1 MLKILAR
8 IIFFVSGWK
17 IASRSTVTTR
27 RAVMTAAPHTSNWD
41 IVYARAAFFLLGL
54 PVRFTIKREWM
65 RFPFGLILRPLGAI
79 PIDREYRRGKKVS
92 MVQTMIE
99 LFDQYEELIILI
111 TPEGTR
117 QYAPEWR
124 SGFYRV
130 AEGANVPIMMGY
142 LNYQSK
148 TAGVSTIVIQP
159 SGDIDADTATMKDF
173 YRTIPG
179 RHPERGIR

>member
-1 MLKILAR
+1 MLTFIAKL
-8 IIFFVSGWK
+8 IFAVSGWK
-17 IASRSTVTTR
+17 VDPQSPTHIR

-54 PVRFTIKREWM
+54 PVRFTIKKEWM

-79 PIDREYRRGKKVS
+79 PIDREYRHGKKVS
-92 MVQTMIE
+92 MVQAMIE
-99 LFDQYEELIILI
+99 LFDQYDELIILI

-117 QYAPEWR
+117 QYTPEWR

-130 AEGANVPIMMGY
+130 AQGAHVPIMMGY
-142 LNYQSK
+142 LDYQNK
-148 TAGVSTIVIQP
+148 IAGVSTIVLSP
-159 SGDIDADTATMKDF
+159 SGNIDTDIATMKDF